1 MKDVVDLLR
10 QILETLDDL
19 RISFKEYISTK
30 EIKKRR
36 EVSIPEE
43 DGIFLDE
50 IEQRLIVNGYRRQLT
65 YTEFV
70 IMNELIKNQGRV
82 CTYSQLCEA
91 VYGYVLDESSKSSIR
106 SCISRL
112 RNKTNGLLEIKNVKN
127 IGFTL
132 KEVEINART

>member
-1 MKDVVDLLR
+1 MKSVLDLLR

-19 RISFKEYISTK
+19 RNSFKEYISTK
-30 EIKKRR
+30 EIKTKR
-36 EVSIPEE
+36 EVLIHEE

-50 IEQRLIVNGYRRQLT
+50 IERKLIVNGYRRQLT
-65 YTEFV
+65 YTEFI
-70 IMNELIKNQGRV
+70 IMNELIENRGRV

-91 VYGYVLDESSKSSIR
+91 VYGYVLDESSKISIR

-112 RNKTNGLLEIKNVKN
+112 RNKTDGLLEIKNIRNV
-127 IGFTL
+127 GFSL